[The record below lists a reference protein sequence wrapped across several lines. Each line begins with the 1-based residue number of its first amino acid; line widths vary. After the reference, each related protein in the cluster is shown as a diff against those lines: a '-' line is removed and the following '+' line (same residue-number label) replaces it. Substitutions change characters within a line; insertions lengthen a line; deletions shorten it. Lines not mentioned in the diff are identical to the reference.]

1 MKQELIDKTTL
12 FSNMPLEYRFAVT
25 YREYYKEDRI
35 DFNYPNGINPNPQMV
50 ECEHA
55 DFYKDLIEAKIRL
68 AQLGKIEK
76 YHCPR
81 IYRRLNNTNS
91 ALSSLQ

>member
-25 YREYYKEDRI
+25 YREYYKEDKI

-50 ECEHA
+50 ECEQA
-55 DFYKDLIEAKIRL
+55 DFYENLTDAKVRL
-68 AQLGKIEK
+68 KELEMIKK
-76 YHCPR
+76 YHCPS
-81 IYRRLNNTNS
+81 IYERLGNTNS
-91 ALSSLQ
+91 AQ

>member
-25 YREYYKEDRI
+25 YREYYKEDKI

-50 ECEHA
+50 ECEQV
-55 DFYKDLIEAKIRL
+55 DFYENLTDAKERLKQIEQISR
-68 AQLGKIEK
+68 
-76 YHCPR
+76 YHNQVIYKR
-81 IYRRLNNTNS
+81 IGNTES
-91 ALSSLQ
+91 AE